1 MRRIRGRYAAA
12 ALGALVAISVGTT
25 TFVVA
30 QDGGAEE
37 SGGASS
43 AGPGE
48 PYVGEESDLAESS
61 GATEAIVTGG
71 GTYDETVLTKFIPAS
86 ALIATQGDAAEA
98 DLVRSESGDNAC
110 MRPVNVGGGT
120 LAQLRAPVEL
130 PDGARINRV
139 IAYGQDTYAPAD
151 IVFRLIR
158 TTVTTSVIAL
168 TPPTRSETVVDE
180 WTTSGVNGNF
190 ASNNGNDLD
199 ETAGSFSTGLVTGV
213 AHRFHTV
220 YVRMTNAATA
230 SHVIC
235 GIEVTYQVPAA
246 STPTGTVFT
255 PIDPIRAYDS
265 RQAAY
270 APNNVVLGPNQSRVI
285 SIKDARDTAG
295 NIVTADV
302 IPTNATAITYNIT
315 IAGPTAP
322 NFVAVTPGDAA
333 SFTASAI
340 NFNGT
345 ADIANAG
352 TVKIAADRTIK
363 VWGGDQSGSM
373 HILIDVTGYYTPVQ
387 NPSFPNMGN

>member
-1 MRRIRGRYAAA
+1 MRRIRGRHAAV
-12 ALGALVAISVGTT
+12 ALGALVAVAMGTT

-30 QDGGAEE
+30 QTSDDGSGGPPEAPPGTPYLDPALQPDGLTEGVGEQIAVGGALD
-37 SGGASS
+37 
-43 AGPGE
+43 P
-48 PYVGEESDLAESS
+48 
-61 GATEAIVTGG
+61 
-71 GTYDETVLTKFIPAS
+71 TVLTKFIP
-86 ALIATQGDAAEA
+86 GDAFVANQGVNGS
-98 DLVRSESGDNAC
+98 LVEDALEYGNGVCVSPNPAAGDNDAI
-110 MRPVNVGGGT
+110 V
-120 LAQLRAPVEL
+120 RAPIEL
-130 PDGARINRV
+130 PDGAQIKQILLFGRDDAATNMTVSLNRTNLRQSLLGGPLTRTDLTV
-139 IAYGQDTYAPAD
+139 DS
-151 IVFRLIR
+151 F
-158 TTVTTSVIAL
+158 TTVGQ
-168 TPPTRSETVVDE
+168 
-180 WTTSGVNGNF
+180 SGVFALAGTDNLAEQTGNF
-190 ASNNGNDLD
+190 A
-199 ETAGSFSTGLVTGV
+199 AGSFPLILGTD
-213 AHRFHTV
+213 HRFH
-220 YVRMTNAATA
+220 A
-230 SHVIC
+230 
-235 GIEVTYQVPAA
+235 IEVFMLTAAGTNHAVCGVQVQYQVPAA

-255 PIDPIRAYDS
+255 PVDPFRAYDS

-363 VWGGDQSGSM
+363 VWGGDQAGSM